1 MPPTENITTPVMPPV
16 MNAPTPFYQKKG
28 IWIALGA
35 VVIILILAG
44 GGYYWYSH
52 HMVKKAVQLT
62 PLQQQEL
69 YKTTLENLPKN
80 PNTRDVTTQQKVNIL
95 DSLGTAKPAPVAAPA
110 HTTVTAKPTK

>member
-1 MPPTENITTPVMPPV
+1 MPPTENFAAPVMPPM

-35 VVIILILAG
+35 VVLILILAG

-52 HMVKKAVQLT
+52 HMAKKVVPLT

-69 YKTTLENLPKN
+69 YKTTLDNLPNN
-80 PNTRDVTTQQKVNIL
+80 PNTRDVTTQEKVNIL
-95 DSLGTAKPAPVAAPA
+95 DSLGTTKSAPVAASVHATAP
-110 HTTVTAKPTK
+110 AKPKK